1 MTLTQHPLSAAFPSM
16 QTDEYQSLKESILEV
31 GVLNPIALYEG
42 MVIDGWHRYK
52 AAKELEMDCP
62 SVELDD
68 VNPRDF
74 VFAQNKSRRH
84 ITSAQ
89 LALATAAVYAWMP
102 AHRPIKSAPGAEL
115 PKTSKD
121 LAAIA
126 GTGTRSIEQAKTVQ
140 AKGAEEVVEAVKSGK
155 VGLRK
160 ASAIAQLPKDEQ
172 AAALQKPMAKP
183 AKVAS
188 EEVYSKQDE
197 LEDKLI
203 ESTNINLELIS
214 EIDELKAQL
223 AVKYLEGTEE
233 QKAEAKTIIDGLRK
247 EVKQLHIELEAI
259 TISRDTFQ
267 RTNSEM
273 LRTLKSYERKL
284 KQQNKTTVE
293 EF

>member
-1 MTLTQHPLSAAFPSM
+1 M
-16 QTDEYQSLKESILEV
+16 
-31 GVLNPIALYEG
+31 
-42 MVIDGWHRYK
+42 
-52 AAKELEMDCP
+52 
-62 SVELDD
+62 
-68 VNPRDF
+68 
-74 VFAQNKSRRH
+74 
-84 ITSAQ
+84 
-89 LALATAAVYAWMP
+89 
-102 AHRPIKSAPGAEL
+102 
-115 PKTSKD
+115 
-121 LAAIA
+121 
-126 GTGTRSIEQAKTVQ
+126 
-140 AKGAEEVVEAVKSGK
+140 GK
-155 VGLRK
+155 L
-160 ASAIAQLPKDEQ
+160 
-172 AAALQKPMAKP
+172 
-183 AKVAS
+183 AKVEP

-223 AVKYLEGTEE
+223 AVKHLEGTDE